1 MPPRDTELSLK
12 LSPENEQLLR
22 RASTLAGFE
31 SLSEFALLAAV
42 EKAMEIQDAT
52 ETITLD
58 SESFDA
64 FIADCEQPG
73 PPNSA
78 LKKAIERRRA
88 EKAKPT

>member
-12 LSPENEQLLR
+12 LSPKNAQLLR
-22 RASTLAGFE
+22 RASAMAGFE
-31 SLSEFALLAAV
+31 SLSEFVLQVTLERASRILESA
-42 EKAMEIQDAT
+42 

-73 PPNSA
+73 PPNSD
-78 LKKAIERRRA
+78 LKKANERRRV
-88 EKAKPT
+88 EKAKSS